1 MAFRALWQ
9 KLWLLFAVIWV
20 VVAAIQVGT
29 ILAFAGDPDRALQ
42 PVLYGIAVPAVAY
55 LLLWLWHRWRNSGS
69 GT

>member
-20 VVAAIQVGT
+20 AVAAIQVGT
-29 ILAFAGDPDRALQ
+29 ILAFAGDPEKALQ

-55 LLLWLWHRWRNSGS
+55 LLLWLWHRWRSRI
-69 GT
+69 